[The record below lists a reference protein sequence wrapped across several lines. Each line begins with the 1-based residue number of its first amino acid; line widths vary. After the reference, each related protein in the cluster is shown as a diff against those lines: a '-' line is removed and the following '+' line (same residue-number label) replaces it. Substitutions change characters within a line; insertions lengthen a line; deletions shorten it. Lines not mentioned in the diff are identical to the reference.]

1 LSNSLRHAEATHA
14 TLLLDRHEDR
24 VRFVL
29 EDDGVGFDVLTSS
42 SGEGLKNMAARSAK
56 LQAELNIVSKPEH
69 GTRVMVEL
77 PQESVH
83 A

>member
-1 LSNSLRHAEATHA
+1 
-14 TLLLDRHEDR
+14 
-24 VRFVL
+24 L